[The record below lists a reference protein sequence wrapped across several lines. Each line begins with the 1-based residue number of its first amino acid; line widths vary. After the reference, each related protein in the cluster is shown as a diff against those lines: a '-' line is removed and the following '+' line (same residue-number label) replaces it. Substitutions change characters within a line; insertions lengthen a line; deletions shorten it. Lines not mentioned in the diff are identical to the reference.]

1 MTDKETKPKKTPKR
15 AEKAA
20 DATRYVKVTLVRSLI
35 GYPRIQRET
44 AKGLGLRK
52 LNSHAVLKETPET
65 LGMVRKIIHALK
77 VETVEKP

>member
-1 MTDKETKPKKTPKR
+1 MTDKETKPQKTPKR
-15 AEKAA
+15 ADKAG
-20 DATRYVKVTLVRSLI
+20 DETYVKVTLVRSLI

-65 LGMVRKIIHALK
+65 LGMVRKISHALK